1 MFKDLIY
8 DFDGTLSDTYP
19 VVTRVFLGILREFGV
34 TEDYDRAYADLK
46 VSFGNAIVIAIEK
59 YKLPIDKKA
68 FSKLLDE
75 RCAAAALSGEQ
86 KPFAE
91 ALDLLKSATEQGKRN
106 FIYTHSGAFV
116 HDVIKA
122 WGFTPYVT
130 YTLDFSHGF
139 PRKPDPTALNFLCE
153 KFGIEKSTAL
163 MVGDR
168 DIDIDVGHNAGMAG
182 CLFDTGNYYP
192 NCKTEYRVDKL
203 SDIKK
208 LF

>member
-1 MFKDLIY
+1 MIKDLIY

-19 VVTRVFLGILREFGV
+19 VVTRVFLDILREQGAA
-34 TEDYDRAYADLK
+34 EDYDTAYADLK
-46 VSFGNAIVIAIEK
+46 VSFGHAIELAIAK
-59 YKLPIDKKA
+59 YGLEMDKKT
-68 FSKLLDE
+68 FSKLLNE
-75 RCAAAALSGEQ
+75 RSAAAALAGEQ

-91 ALDLLKSATEQGKRN
+91 ALDLLKSAAEQGKRN

-116 HDVIKA
+116 HEVIKN

-130 YTLDFSHGF
+130 YTLDHSHGF

-153 KFGIEKSTAL
+153 KFNIEKSTAL

-168 DIDIDVGHNAGMAG
+168 DIDVDVGHNAGMAG

-192 NCKTEYRVDKL
+192 DCAAEYRVTDL

>member
-1 MFKDLIY
+1 MIKDLIY

-19 VVTRVFLGILREFGV
+19 VVTRVLLNILKEHGID
-34 TEDYDRAYADLK
+34 EDFDRAYGYLK
-46 VSFGNAIVIAIEK
+46 VNYGYAADQYDIGIERK
-59 YKLPIDKKA
+59 TL
-68 FSKLLDE
+68 SKMIGDGAE
-75 RCAAAALSGEQ
+75 RAALAGAH

-91 ALDLLKSATEQGKRN
+91 ALDLLKSAAEQGKRN

-116 HDVIKA
+116 HELIER
-122 WGFTPYVT
+122 WGFAPYVT
-130 YTLDFSHGF
+130 YTLDSSRPF
-139 PRKPDPTALNFLCE
+139 PRKPDPAALNFLCE
-153 KFGIEKSTAL
+153 KFDIDKSTAL

-168 DIDIDVGHNAGMAG
+168 DIDIDVGHNAGMRG

-192 NCKTEYRVDKL
+192 DCRAEYRVENL

>member
-1 MFKDLIY
+1 MIKDLIY

-19 VVTRVFLGILREFGV
+19 VVTRVFLDILREQGV

-46 VSFGNAIVIAIEK
+46 VSFGHAIDLAIAK
-59 YKLPIDKKA
+59 YGLSIDRKH
-68 FSKLLDE
+68 FGKLLND
-75 RCAAAALSGEQ
+75 RSSAAALAGEQ

-91 ALDLLKSATEQGKRN
+91 ALDLLKSAAEQGKRN
-106 FIYTHSGAFV
+106 FIYTHSGKFV
-116 HDVIKA
+116 HDVIAA

-130 YTLDFSHGF
+130 YTLDHSHGF
-139 PRKPDPTALNFLCE
+139 PRKPDPTALLFLCE
-153 KFGIEKSTAL
+153 KFGIDPATAV

-168 DIDIDVGHNAGMAG
+168 DIDVEVGHNAGMAG

-192 NCKTEYRVDKL
+192 DCAAEYKVNDL
-203 SDIKK
+203 SEIKK